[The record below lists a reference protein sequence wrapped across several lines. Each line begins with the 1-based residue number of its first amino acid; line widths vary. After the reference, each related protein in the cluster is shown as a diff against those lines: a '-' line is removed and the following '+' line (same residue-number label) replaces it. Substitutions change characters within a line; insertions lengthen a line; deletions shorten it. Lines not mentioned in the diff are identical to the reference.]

1 MCWGILLK
9 IKRDSELSKIDR
21 FFFGN
26 ANMAKI
32 YSHSLST
39 IIPHGKDWFAFDP
52 PSQTRSGEDSTWMVN
67 RLEIPRVVHFFFNY
81 TIEVFWLFQNMS
93 FVLSSERENQIV
105 VTIGTLLHHI
115 HVEF

>member
-1 MCWGILLK
+1 
-9 IKRDSELSKIDR
+9 
-21 FFFGN
+21 
-26 ANMAKI
+26 MAKI

-39 IIPHGKDWFAFDP
+39 IIPQGKDWFSFDP
-52 PSQTRSGEDSTWMVN
+52 PNQTRSADDSTWIVN
-67 RLEIPRVVHFFFNY
+67 RLEIPRVVHFFLFNS